1 MPSFNKKLLF
11 FIFLVVHAVKNSLL
25 IVKNFDFLF

>member
-1 MPSFNKKLLF
+1 VKNYFSF
-11 FIFLVVHAVKNSLL
+11 FLVHAVKNSLL